1 MRFALKGKSFIHF
14 QSHQDHLVLLLE
26 AIFFIER
33 REDAFACRDQM
44 DADDAPGLHIRKA
57 PFQKHL
63 CDASAL
69 ICRIHGKIIDLKGP
83 AVMEEQGCINPII
96 LTHFLS
102 NYRQNQNP
110 YTSMPSTA
118 EMPMSMTGDRPFFF
132 IFAGIK

>member
-1 MRFALKGKSFIHF
+1 MPL
-14 QSHQDHLVLLLE
+14 
-26 AIFFIER
+26 IE
-33 REDAFACRDQM
+33 
-44 DADDAPGLHIRKA
+44 IRKKA
-57 PFQKHL
+57 FIGCDQVNPNDTL
-63 CDASAL
+63 CLHVLYTSIQQCFSYPLSL
-69 ICRIHGKIIDLKGP
+69 ISRIHGKIIDLKGP

-118 EMPMSMTGDRPFFF
+118 EMPMSMTGDRPCFF